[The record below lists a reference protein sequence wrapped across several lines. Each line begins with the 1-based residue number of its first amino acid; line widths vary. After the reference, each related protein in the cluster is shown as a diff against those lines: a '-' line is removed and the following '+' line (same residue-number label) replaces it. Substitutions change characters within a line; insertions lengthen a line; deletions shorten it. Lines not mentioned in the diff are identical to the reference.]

1 MSLIYQ
7 PNWVEHSCTFN
18 EPNFKINFHY
28 ISRKFLQQMNVQNS
42 FEVNIGNILRSNVNE
57 VDSLH
62 RFKLTN
68 FSTFEILKNPRFLD
82 RHIDVV
88 SAVFPR

>member
-1 MSLIYQ
+1 
-7 PNWVEHSCTFN
+7 
-18 EPNFKINFHY
+18 
-28 ISRKFLQQMNVQNS
+28 MNVQNS

-62 RFKLTN
+62 RVKLTN

-82 RHIDVV
+82 RHIDVA
-88 SAVFPR
+88 SEVFLW